1 MSIRDANVV
10 IIEVTKTVVRAGL
23 GLHDLLRTPT
33 VVLIFPFSKLSNRV
47 KLIFKQEIPARVG
60 LRRSGS
66 GEQEIANV
74 NSHLN
79 GDFNNNGVEDTFAST
94 SRATSI
100 LQTTTKTNASVSSYL
115 VGSQLDEALA
125 SGQDI
130 SVFCPF
136 ADGEISDWTQ
146 AEAIWCVLSILIYK
160 SS

>member
-1 MSIRDANVV
+1 M
-10 IIEVTKTVVRAGL
+10 
-23 GLHDLLRTPT
+23 
-33 VVLIFPFSKLSNRV
+33 
-47 KLIFKQEIPARVG
+47 
-60 LRRSGS
+60 
-66 GEQEIANV
+66 

-79 GDFNNNGVEDTFAST
+79 GDFNNNGAEETIAST

-100 LQTTTKTNASVSSYL
+100 LLQTTTTKTNASVSSYL

-130 SVFCPF
+130 SVFYPF

-146 AEAIWCVLSILIYK
+146 AEAIWCVLPILIYK